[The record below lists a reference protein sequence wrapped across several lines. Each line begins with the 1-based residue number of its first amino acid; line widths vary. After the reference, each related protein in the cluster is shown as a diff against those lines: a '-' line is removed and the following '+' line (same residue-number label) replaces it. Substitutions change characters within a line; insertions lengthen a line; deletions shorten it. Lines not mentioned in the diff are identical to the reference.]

1 MNFDQEPSKSGN
13 RPGFQYILKFYKFQE
28 WNEAFTLA
36 DKYPE
41 YREQVRLNNISKT
54 PSKSGKQE
62 GNTIFYLP
70 FDFRFGLL
78 VNCSETKD
86 ILRAN

>member
-1 MNFDQEPSKSGN
+1 MEYLNEHFNIVQEPSKSGN

-41 YREQVRLNNISKT
+41 YREQVWLNFIFRK
-54 PSKSGKQE
+54 PLQSGKQK
-62 GNTIFYLP
+62 GLMGGSKQCLP
-70 FDFRFGLL
+70 L
-78 VNCSETKD
+78 K
-86 ILRAN
+86 